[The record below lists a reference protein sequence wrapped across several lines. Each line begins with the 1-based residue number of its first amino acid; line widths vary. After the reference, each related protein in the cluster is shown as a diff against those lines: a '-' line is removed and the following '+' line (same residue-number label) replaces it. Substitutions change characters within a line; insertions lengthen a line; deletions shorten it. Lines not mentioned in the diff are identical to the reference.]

1 MRIAQIAP
9 PWIPIPPQGYGGIE
23 LVVDILARGLHARGH
38 DVTLVAPEG
47 STSPAR
53 VFSPLPATGSARM
66 GDPWV
71 DAYHAVAAY
80 CRADDF
86 DIVHD
91 HTFFGTALAA
101 VSRARPVPVHTLH
114 GPWNQ
119 RARTYYEL
127 LHDRVHLIAISET
140 QRRGNGAA
148 RYAATIPNGI
158 DLDQYPLSD
167 GEREDFLVYIGRA
180 NPDKAPELAVE
191 LAHKVGL
198 PIKLVVKR
206 AEPAEQDHWET
217 HVAPRLGPDDE
228 VLDEVSL
235 EEKVALL
242 QRGRAFVFPIRW
254 QEPFGLV
261 MIEALACGMPV
272 LATPRGA
279 ATEIVEDGV
288 TGFLR
293 PDLESLAAAL
303 PDVDRISP
311 AECRAQVAR
320 RFSADGMVDA
330 YERVFTTLVAGRQRA
345 GRRRRFSSS
354 VQSASESLQ
363 SLVAS
368 VDRRFR
374 VTRADIAPAR
384 SRVGMYLSGPAPSVI
399 DRGVI
404 TQRDRRSR

>member
-9 PWIPIPPQGYGGIE
+9 PWIAIPPRGYGGIE
-23 LVVDILARGLHARGH
+23 LVVDVLARGLHARGH
-38 DVTLVAPEG
+38 DVTLFAPEG
-47 STSPAR
+47 SSSPAR
-53 VFSPLPATGSARM
+53 VVSPLPATGAARM
-66 GDPWV
+66 GDSWV

-80 CRADDF
+80 RRADDF
-86 DIVHD
+86 DVVHD

-101 VSRARPVPVHTLH
+101 VSSRRPVAVHTLH
-114 GPWNQ
+114 GPWNE
-119 RARTYYEL
+119 RARAYYEL
-127 LHDRVHLIAISET
+127 LHDRVHLVAISET
-140 QRRGNGAA
+140 QRRENRAA

-158 DLDQYPLSD
+158 DVDRYPLWD

-180 NPDKAPELAVE
+180 NRDKAPELAVE
-191 LAHKVGL
+191 LAHTVGV

-206 AEPAEQDHWET
+206 AESAEREHWEK

-228 VLDEVSL
+228 VLDEVSHD
-235 EEKVALL
+235 EKVALL

-293 PDLESLAAAL
+293 PDLENLAAAL
-303 PDVDRISP
+303 PEVDRIAP

-320 RFSADGMVDA
+320 RFSADAMLDA
-330 YERVFTTLVAGRQRA
+330 YERVFTTLVARRHSP

-354 VQSASESLQ
+354 SVQGARQ
-363 SLVAS
+363 SLRSFIAS
-368 VDRRFR
+368 VDGRFGAN
-374 VTRADIAPAR
+374 RADITPR
-384 SRVGMYLSGPAPSVI
+384 PSRVGRHPPAPHHQ
-399 DRGVI
+399 
-404 TQRDRRSR
+404 TQASSTEE